1 MYNYVGD
8 LCSIYHF
15 IINNYIENKKVAID
29 ATLGNGHDTDFL
41 SKNFNRVYAF
51 DIQKNTID
59 NYKEKNKDNVILI
72 NDSHS
77 KFRNYINEEVQ
88 CIVYNLG
95 FLPGGDK
102 SITTSAS
109 TSLESIK
116 TGLELLSPGA
126 YMFIACY
133 VGHDEGKRE
142 YSCINE
148 YLNNLPTKKYGVME
162 QSFINRHNNPPKLFI
177 IEKNN

>member
-8 LCSIYHF
+8 LCDLYHV
-15 IINNYIENKKVAID
+15 IIKNYIKYKLTAID
-29 ATLGNGHDTDFL
+29 ATLGNGRDTDFL
-41 SKNFNRVYAF
+41 SENFEKVYAF
-51 DIQKNTID
+51 DIQKTAVD
-59 NYKEKNKDNVILI
+59 NYSNKKKDNVVLI

-77 KFRNYINEEVQ
+77 NFNKYVEEDVQ

-102 SITTSAS
+102 SITTNAP
-109 TSLESIK
+109 TSLDSIK
-116 TGLELLSPGA
+116 QGLELLSPGG

-133 VGHDEGKRE
+133 IGHDEGKKE

-148 YLNNLPTKKYGVME
+148 YLYNLPTKRYGVME
-162 QSFINRHNNPPKLFI
+162 QCFINRHNNPPKLFI
-177 IEKNN
+177 IEKNS

>member
-1 MYNYVGD
+1 MYSYVGD

-15 IINNYIENKKVAID
+15 IIKNYIHDKKVAVD

-41 SKNFNRVYAF
+41 SENFDKVYAF
-51 DIQKNTID
+51 DIQKSAVD
-59 NYKEKNKDNVILI
+59 NYKANNKENVILI

-77 KFRNYINEEVQ
+77 KFSDYISEAVQ

-109 TSLESIK
+109 TSLDSIRM
-116 TGLELLSPGA
+116 GLEMLNPGG

-142 YSCINE
+142 YSCINDF
-148 YLNNLPTKKYGVME
+148 LNNLPTKKYGVME
-162 QSFINRHNNPPKLFI
+162 QCYINRHNNPPKLFI
-177 IEKNN
+177 IEKNS

>member
-51 DIQKNTID
+51 DIQKNAID
-59 NYKEKNKDNVILI
+59 NYKEKKKDNVVLI

-102 SITTSAS
+102 SITTSGIEVVETLKKACECLNS
-109 TSLESIK
+109 NGKIIVVCYPGFEAGMNESILVENYLK
-116 TGLELLSPGA
+116 ELSSKQ
-126 YMFIACY
+126 FD
-133 VGHDEGKRE
+133 V
-142 YSCINE
+142 YSFKL
-148 YLNNLPTKKYGVME
+148 LNRKNAPYIIG
-162 QSFINRHNNPPKLFI
+162 
-177 IEKNN
+177 IEKH